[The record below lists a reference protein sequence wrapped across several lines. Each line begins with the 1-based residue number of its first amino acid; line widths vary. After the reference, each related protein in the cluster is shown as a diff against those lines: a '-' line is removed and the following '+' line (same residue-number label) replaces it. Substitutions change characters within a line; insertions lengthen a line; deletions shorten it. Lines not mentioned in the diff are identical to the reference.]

1 LALLQG
7 HASVRLTCLLTVT
20 APSEEMLDTAVAQMK
35 RDAGQ
40 CACEARVLYGM
51 QAAAFV
57 AAALPVG
64 RAI

>member
-1 LALLQG
+1 
-7 HASVRLTCLLTVT
+7 VT
-20 APSEEMLDTAVAQMK
+20 TPSEELLDVAVAQIK